1 MEESSGIVTKLDDI
15 IGEQEMRGGEGDGD
29 TGSLRRNGR
38 NGRGD
43 QSPGGALSAPVCLFF
58 FNEFNIIKK
67 GCNTLR
73 LLRNRY
79 FLYRT
84 L

>member
-1 MEESSGIVTKLDDI
+1 MREAAGIVSKIDDI
-15 IGEQEMRGGEGDGD
+15 IGGMRGGDGDGD

-38 NGRGD
+38 GD
-43 QSPGGALSAPVCLFF
+43 QPPGALSAHVCIFVV
-58 FNEFNIIKK
+58 NVCNIIKK